1 MKKIL
6 LSIAVLGIIGTAN
19 AQKLALVEEF
29 SGENCGPC
37 AAQNPGFMALL
48 ETPSN
53 ASKVL
58 LLKYQSPI
66 PSAGPIY
73 YENTVFTDARM
84 GYYQVGF
91 APYARINGNHEVAE
105 NNPTAIQQDAVGMI
119 GYAQQSDIDNA
130 AAEST
135 NFTMSISDPVYDD
148 NGQFTATITVTAT
161 AATTESNTKLRVAL
175 AEELQY
181 TTAPGTN
188 GETHFQNV
196 VRQMYPDADGQAID
210 ASWTVNQTRTYT
222 VSGFVPSYVNDNPPS
237 VFLAAFLQN
246 DTTKEVLQATRTD
259 GNIDIERAS
268 NDVAFESASLGSSLK
283 CEVPATVSD
292 AVVTIKNTGSE
303 ELTSV
308 TIKYRIYG
316 EETWQTFAWTGSIQ
330 TGQTEDVPVPSFEAN
345 EITGLNYIE
354 FEVSEP
360 NGQTDVNDY
369 DNTGEV
375 SVGFVGEPQIF
386 PLSYGFEDD
395 NNTTFFPYVENSNQ
409 EPLWRMWSGNP
420 SVNMGHNNSTWFLC
434 YQSAYIPVGTR
445 GYHIMPKVDLP
456 EGEKS
461 LNFYL
466 SYAVRETTQGD
477 KLEVLASNDCGAT
490 WDIIWEA
497 QGNDLATTSPTA
509 SNMLHIPDASTWALI
524 SVDITD
530 MTSDHVFA
538 FRVTSGGS
546 NNLFID
552 DVLFTNPTSIDK
564 IMDLSGLNLFPNPTN
579 DVLNV
584 SLTMKMSESVNFT
597 VINSIGQEVMNVTE
611 TLSEGNQQTTLNV
624 SNLAAGVYI
633 LNINTEGGST
643 QRKFVKN

>member
-181 TTAPGTN
+181 STAPGTN

-196 VRQMYPDADGQAID
+196 VRQMYPNADGQAID

-222 VSGFVPSYVNDNPPS
+222 VSGFVPRYVNEDAPS

-259 GNIDIERAS
+259 GNIDIEKAS
-268 NDVAFESASLGSSLK
+268 NDVAFESASLGSSLI

-292 AVVTIKNTGSE
+292 ATVTIKNTGSE
-303 ELTSV
+303 ELTS
-308 TIKYRIYG
+308 
-316 EETWQTFAWTGSIQ
+316 
-330 TGQTEDVPVPSFEAN
+330 
-345 EITGLNYIE
+345 
-354 FEVSEP
+354 
-360 NGQTDVNDY
+360 
-369 DNTGEV
+369 
-375 SVGFVGEPQIF
+375 
-386 PLSYGFEDD
+386 
-395 NNTTFFPYVENSNQ
+395 
-409 EPLWRMWSGNP
+409 
-420 SVNMGHNNSTWFLC
+420 
-434 YQSAYIPVGTR
+434 
-445 GYHIMPKVDLP
+445 
-456 EGEKS
+456 
-461 LNFYL
+461 
-466 SYAVRETTQGD
+466 
-477 KLEVLASNDCGAT
+477 AT
-490 WDIIWEA
+490 
-497 QGNDLATTSPTA
+497 
-509 SNMLHIPDASTWALI
+509 
-524 SVDITD
+524 
-530 MTSDHVFA
+530 
-538 FRVTSGGS
+538 
-546 NNLFID
+546 
-552 DVLFTNPTSIDK
+552 
-564 IMDLSGLNLFPNPTN
+564 
-579 DVLNV
+579 
-584 SLTMKMSESVNFT
+584 
-597 VINSIGQEVMNVTE
+597 
-611 TLSEGNQQTTLNV
+611 
-624 SNLAAGVYI
+624 
-633 LNINTEGGST
+633 
-643 QRKFVKN
+643 